1 MNKFVN
7 SFLLIVYIPTLFMAI
22 IVGMELPMSIFKS
35 TGNQLPYRPEIFAA
49 FGLIMFLLLM
59 RRSIRRWMG
68 ALIVSRVDRFKWNI
82 PVSLT
87 RRKRVGTYLL
97 LEILIFFLAAF
108 GLYKLTSEAWVP
120 ALVLAIGALDSLVFY
135 LAGRWSG
142 MYRIGLSSKA
152 IMVADREV
160 LVLYLHG
167 LRKVSKQQSLVF
179 FDYTKDLQ
187 LTFPLECIPADQQ
200 DAFFELLRQH
210 TDPNKVYFSLGSN

>member
-7 SFLLIVYIPTLFMAI
+7 SFLLIVYIPTLFTAI
-22 IVGMELPMSIFKS
+22 IVGMELPLSIFKA
-35 TGNQLPYRPEIFAA
+35 TGNQLPYRTEVFAV

-68 ALIVSRVDRFKWNI
+68 ARIVSRKARFKWNI
-82 PVSLT
+82 PVSLS

-97 LEILIFFLAAF
+97 LELLIFALAGIA
-108 GLYKLTSEAWVP
+108 LYKLTPEAWVP
-120 ALVLAIGALDSLVFY
+120 ALVLVIGSLDSLVFY

-142 MYRIGLSSKA
+142 MFRIGLSSKA
-152 IMVADREV
+152 IIVADREV
-160 LVLYLHG
+160 LVLYLTG
-167 LRKVSKQQSLVF
+167 LRKVSKQQSIVF

-200 DAFFELLRQH
+200 DDFFELLRKN
-210 TDPNKVYFSLGSN
+210 TDPNKVYFSL